1 MYLKH
6 IAVGIA
12 LASSLA
18 HAQTQVTPTK
28 VSWNISGENGTNIAT
43 KIPQDQAQLVF
54 IRQANNSNSDSST
67 NIAINGRHLTSL
79 QDGHY
84 ATTTV
89 CAGQNVI
96 SAVPTKALTNDLTS
110 NGVQVALDAGQSQVI
125 LVQVANDYN
134 PSLRP
139 ISNEQAQVILA
150 QSKRQAHQ
158 VDRTLVG
165 SCAPVVERTVAISQ
179 PVVPAQPAPVVVT
192 RPAPQPERMPVRAQV
207 EPVVVSKKVQV
218 ERVIVPVKVQSEA
231 TPMVVAPQIPV
242 YTPASTPAMPV
253 QQAPARPVRQKTIPK
268 GNLVIHFDHDK
279 SNLKN
284 AHQKDMLRVVGLLN
298 KYPEVHI
305 MAAGHTDSVGSA
317 RYNQGLS
324 ERRAQA
330 VKNSLVKTHGID
342 ASRIEVVGYG
352 ETQPIAT
359 NKTNEGRAKNRR
371 VVISVK

>member
-165 SCAPVVERTVAISQ
+165 NCAPVVERTVAISQ
-179 PVVPAQPAPVVVT
+179 PVVPAQPAPVVVVT
-192 RPAPQPERMPVRAQV
+192 RPAPQPERMPVAPPKHIVKQV
-207 EPVVVSKKVQV
+207 QVPVVQHAPTVQN
-218 ERVIVPVKVQSEA
+218 ERVV
-231 TPMVVAPQIPV
+231 
-242 YTPASTPAMPV
+242 
-253 QQAPARPVRQKTIPK
+253 ARPVVTQTQTPHYTILFAHDESQVQGVYRQ
-268 GNLVIHFDHDK
+268 NLAKAARLIK
-279 SNLKN
+279 
-284 AHQKDMLRVVGLLN
+284 
-298 KYPEVHI
+298 KYPDAQVIAE
-305 MAAGHTDSVGSA
+305 GHTDSVGDA

-352 ETQPIAT
+352 ETQPVAT